1 MVGLDLA
8 TLIFP
13 WLTHLDLPPDR
24 TKRTYTLIAKSLNV
38 LANTAKFG
46 TKEPWMEPMNKFLAA
61 SSIEF
66 RSFVDE
72 ICAVSSSQMTSAN
85 LEPQFAAPNQIR
97 SRLPPLSREG
107 LPCLPYLLDH
117 AKLMAQLVDLWI
129 DRAPEKVQMIEDE
142 SIRAF
147 HALCVKLGQRSKDCL
162 KAAEQ
167 AERPDEPAEPTWQ
180 RSLSDPQKAGRN
192 HQLEDQMM
200 RMRMENEITALPQ
213 TADALVESEYK
224 NAELV
229 PVAGEGDTTP
239 SSSASVAW
247 DRRIPFPHR
256 GAEAR
261 ALTNSTNSSTASL
274 EVIDE
279 VRPRALPSSRDGP
292 SKNRLFDLMSSSSR
306 RKGKGG
312 DDNLE

>member
-1 MVGLDLA
+1 MNLGVSQ
-8 TLIFP
+8 
-13 WLTHLDLPPDR
+13 LTCLELPPDR
-24 TKRTYTLIAKSLNV
+24 TKRTFTLIAKSLNV

-61 SSIEF
+61 SSNEF

-97 SRLPPLSREG
+97 SRLPALSREG

-129 DRAPEKVQMIEDE
+129 DRAPEKVEMIEDD

-147 HALCVKLGQRSKDCL
+147 HTLCVKLGQKSKDCL
-162 KAAEQ
+162 RAAEQ
-167 AERPDEPAEPTWQ
+167 AERPDEQQAEPTWQ
-180 RSLSDPQKAGRN
+180 KVLNDQQKAGRN
-192 HQLEDQMM
+192 NQLEDQMI
-200 RMRMENEITALPQ
+200 RARMENEITALPQ
-213 TADALVESEYK
+213 TAEALAEADYK
-224 NAELV
+224 NVELS

-256 GAEAR
+256 GTEAR

-274 EVIDE
+274 EAIDE